1 MRKGRAVKDFANVL
15 LVVCIVATVAFV
27 CLIGGGALLVWYV
40 ESRFGV
46 EAVAEMVTWTGWITA
61 FLAAAAV
68 IFVGWFF
75 ANRSHAAGAQTA
87 TNVMSQSVDAY
98 GAGFEYLVA
107 GQKALTAAAGAE
119 AYTAKAYAAQA
130 KADSDIRVLNHKA
143 ELEAQRRE
151 LLNAPAEPEPVRRAP
166 WDRQL
171 PKPRTIG
178 EDDGPGD
185 DYADDA
191 GGARFRLIG

>member
-1 MRKGRAVKDFANVL
+1 MDKRDAKEVLRLTLANMGMAALVL
-15 LVVCIVATVAFV
+15 LVAAVV
-27 CLIGGGALLVWYV
+27 
-40 ESRFGV
+40 FGV
-46 EAVAEMVTWTGWITA
+46 LIWYLETRWGSDAVAWVFV
-61 FLAAAAV
+61 FLAAV
-68 IFVGWFF
+68 GTIFVGWFF
-75 ANRSHAAGAQTA
+75 ANRTADAATRRA
-87 TNVMSQSVDAY
+87 TEVMSQSVDTY

-119 AYTAKAYAAQA
+119 AYTAKAWAAQA
-130 KADSDIRVLNHKA
+130 KADSDIRVLNYKA
-143 ELEAQRRE
+143 ELEAHRRE

>member
-1 MRKGRAVKDFANVL
+1 MDKRDAKEVLRLTLANMGMAALVL
-15 LVVCIVATVAFV
+15 LVAAVV
-27 CLIGGGALLVWYV
+27 
-40 ESRFGV
+40 FGV
-46 EAVAEMVTWTGWITA
+46 LIWYLETRWGSDAVAWVFV
-61 FLAAAAV
+61 FLAAV
-68 IFVGWFF
+68 GTIFVGWFF
-75 ANRSHAAGAQTA
+75 ANRTADAATQRA
-87 TNVMSQSVDAY
+87 TSVMSQSVDVY

-119 AYTAKAYAAQA
+119 AYNAKAWAAQA

>member
-1 MRKGRAVKDFANVL
+1 MKDFANVL

-46 EAVAEMVTWTGWITA
+46 DAVAEMVTWTGWITA

-119 AYTAKAYAAQA
+119 GYSAKAHAAQA
-130 KADSDIRVLNHKA
+130 SADAQIRVLDHKA
-143 ELEAQRRE
+143 DLEMRKQEA
-151 LLNAPAEPEPVRRAP
+151 LPAPAPVRRAP